1 MQRGPMGELEW
12 TRWNGPTMQDYLNYR
27 RQILAQETIIEPT
40 WFTDIINERRGGE
53 DMNRYDDEEQR
64 IPKEIKGTDEIPTK
78 WEEFDENNTEHSLD
92 TVAKALVPEG
102 FARKYK
108 QMLKLQDELK
118 KTEDDFKKKLLEV
131 FESIPELETNSV
143 TIDGLKFTYVK
154 GSVRKTV
161 DSKKLQE
168 EMPEIYNKFLKES
181 NVKSSIRTSVE
192 Y

>member
-1 MQRGPMGELEW
+1 MEKRTLAMWAMKFNVRLLDEKYYGDNNLYTAEEYREIVPRNIEVPLG
-12 TRWNGPTMQDYLNYR
+12 NY
-27 RQILAQETIIEPT
+27 
-40 WFTDIINERRGGE
+40 E
-53 DMNRYDDEEQR
+53 DNS
-64 IPKEIKGTDEIPTK
+64 
-78 WEEFDENNTEHSLD
+78 EHSLD
-92 TVAKALVPEG
+92 TVAQALVPDG
-102 FARKYK
+102 FAKKYK

-118 KTEDDFKKKLLEV
+118 KTEDEFKKKLLEV

-168 EMPEIYNKFLKES
+168 EMPEVYNKFLKES

>member
-1 MQRGPMGELEW
+1 MEKKTLAMWAMTFNVRLLDKKYYEDNNLYTADEYQKIVPRNIEVPLE
-12 TRWNGPTMQDYLNYR
+12 
-27 RQILAQETIIEPT
+27 
-40 WFTDIINERRGGE
+40 NE
-53 DMNRYDDEEQR
+53 DN
-64 IPKEIKGTDEIPTK
+64 I
-78 WEEFDENNTEHSLD
+78 EHSLD
-92 TVAKALVPEG
+92 TVAQALVPEG

-154 GSVRKTV
+154 SSVRKTI

>member
-1 MQRGPMGELEW
+1 MKKEE
-12 TRWNGPTMQDYLNYR
+12 
-27 RQILAQETIIEPT
+27 
-40 WFTDIINERRGGE
+40 FINQKKINFSNQVDPEC
-53 DMNRYDDEEQR
+53 EEQR

-154 GSVRKTV
+154 SSVRKTV

>member
-1 MQRGPMGELEW
+1 MEKK
-12 TRWNGPTMQDYLNYR
+12 T
-27 RQILAQETIIEPT
+27 LAMWAMTFNVRLLDEKYYEDNNLYTADEYQKIVPRNIEVPLGNV
-40 WFTDIINERRGGE
+40 DNV
-53 DMNRYDDEEQR
+53 
-64 IPKEIKGTDEIPTK
+64 
-78 WEEFDENNTEHSLD
+78 EHSLD
-92 TVAKALVPEG
+92 TVAQALVPEG

-118 KTEDDFKKKLLEV
+118 KMEDDFKKKLLEV

-161 DSKKLQE
+161 DTKKLQE